1 MRWLH
6 GEGVA
11 VLGYAS
17 RHGGDDAKGNSACH
31 RGRSGPPVVGRVD
44 RRWYWCALVGG
55 IAGRSVGGALVGGAI
70 GAVAGALIADA
81 ARPRTC
87 VYRTESGRL
96 RSYRCWS
103 RGRSRHCRKV
113 WSEFRS
119 AASPRSTAR
128 ARCA

>member
-17 RHGGDDAKGNSACH
+17 RHGGDDAKGNSASH

-81 ARPRTC
+81 TRPRTC
-87 VYRTESGRL
+87 VSHGIRPPALLSLLITRPFATLPEGM
-96 RSYRCWS
+96 
-103 RGRSRHCRKV
+103 V
-113 WSEFRS
+113 W
-119 AASPRSTAR
+119 
-128 ARCA
+128 